1 MKQKLNTPTK
11 AIAKISTPMS
21 GVVIAKN
28 EDGIIVRSSEGV
40 LKEVVIDKKHISSF
54 NEKDDVVFNVDGV
67 LVEHSREIKE
77 TKETTKTPV
86 KSGCFA
92 HKVNL

>member
-1 MKQKLNTPTK
+1 MKQMLKTPTK
-11 AIAKISTPMS
+11 TIASNLTPLS

-67 LVEHSREIKE
+67 LVEHSREMKE
-77 TKETTKTPV
+77 VKPEPK
-86 KSGCFA
+86 KSGNTFC
-92 HKVNL
+92 KNI